1 MIDFGYF
8 HCLPYGEHIKI
19 KAFQELHKTAI
30 NQEQG
35 TECLAPKRGVG
46 GSNPLGDGL

>member
-1 MIDFGYF
+1 MKP
-8 HCLPYGEHIKI
+8 LRI

-35 TECLAPKRGVG
+35 TECLAPKRGAG
-46 GSNPLGDGL
+46 GSNPLGDAEYKRELLAGKAE